1 MKVNQVPSTGR
12 IVMGQIHRYQRKG
25 PLLNVEYQYDAASR
39 QGNVIANYRLK
50 PGSERWT
57 APATK

>member
-1 MKVNQVPSTGR
+1 
-12 IVMGQIHRYQRKG
+12 MGQIHRYQRKG